1 MKDVGLTWL
10 VVWVLVAIVAVS
22 TFFYA
27 IEEYAC
33 DKGEV
38 RYSGDLISGCFPAD
52 SPVVLNGR

>member
-1 MKDVGLTWL
+1 MKDMELSQL